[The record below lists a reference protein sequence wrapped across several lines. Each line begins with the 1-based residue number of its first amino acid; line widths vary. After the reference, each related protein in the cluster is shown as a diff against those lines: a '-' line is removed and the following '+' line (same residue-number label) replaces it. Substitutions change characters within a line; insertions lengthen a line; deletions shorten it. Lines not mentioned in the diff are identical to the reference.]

1 MNLMRL
7 ILGLEEDEIRKSNFM
22 MALKS
27 ARRLTG
33 RNPLDGTAK
42 CIDDMRFNLLDIDK
56 EDDQPTDEK
65 MMIGLTMYL
74 ILLDLIGCLFER
86 KDKSVECK
94 NGVKRALTLFSKLE
108 PSKIE
113 AIKDLRNS
121 LAHNFGLATETIK
134 DKKGKENEGHK
145 FTLSFTNDDPIIKLP
160 TKEWNNK
167 YEDKEDESST
177 VIGVYALCNE
187 IENIIKD
194 LMKTYESDNLKFKLP
209 DEEIKSR
216 FTIIV

>member
-1 MNLMRL
+1 MRF
-7 ILGLEEDEIRKSNFM
+7 ILGFDKENNRKSNYLI
-22 MALKS
+22 AVES

-33 RNPLDGTAK
+33 RNPLDGTANS
-42 CIDDMRFNLLDIDK
+42 INDMRFNLLDIGK

-86 KDKSVECK
+86 KDKSVKCK

-108 PSKIE
+108 PQKIE

-121 LAHNFGLATETIK
+121 LTHNFGLATETIK
-134 DKKGKENEGHK
+134 DKKEKENEGHK

-177 VIGVYALCNE
+177 VIGVYTLCNE
-187 IENIIKD
+187 IENIIKE
-194 LMKTYESDNLKFKLP
+194 LMNTYKSGNLKFKLL